1 MASVQAIKDAVK
13 KLESSGPIDKNA
25 IIKEIIKKDLIN
37 TFKSNN
43 VYESM
48 KDKVDGLVEETVAS
62 ASPRI
67 VELAAKIDKINS
79 VISTVPALIT
89 KFTTMQAQVM
99 ATAAVGGMA
108 APAAIASATGMATGL
123 ASQAMS
129 AKQTLLDTLQTAASL
144 GVDLPVEPLITAADT
159 IEPFTKFSI

>member
-37 TFKSNN
+37 TFKANN

-48 KDKVDGLVEETVAS
+48 KDKVDGLVEETIAA

-67 VELAAKIDKINS
+67 VEL
-79 VISTVPALIT
+79 
-89 KFTTMQAQVM
+89 
-99 ATAAVGGMA
+99 
-108 APAAIASATGMATGL
+108 SA
-123 ASQAMS
+123 
-129 AKQTLLDTLQTAASL
+129 
-144 GVDLPVEPLITAADT
+144 
-159 IEPFTKFSI
+159 